1 MKNGWNIFE
10 KICALVEIA
19 LGVGLLYGVCS
30 TIYNI
35 EGGIINDRRLFIE
48 QPSVWEKVSMNKMES
63 ITGLIFL
70 TVGILLLFNKKVGWI
85 ITVSICLFSLI
96 IAVASCYPFNG
107 YDVFGLL
114 VAFIMLILVG
124 CLIQGH
130 FISKYKISGIHW
142 MVIGLVVVIG
152 SLAAKF
158 IH

>member
-19 LGVGLLYGVCS
+19 FGVGLLYSVCF

-70 TVGILLLFNKKVGWI
+70 IVGILLLFNKKAGWI
-85 ITVSICLFSLI
+85 TTVSICLLSLI
-96 IAVASCYPFNG
+96 IAITSCYPFNG

-124 CLIQGH
+124 CLIQEP
-130 FISKYKISGIHW
+130 FISRHKISGIHW
-142 MVIGLVVVIG
+142 MIIGLVVVIG
-152 SLAAKF
+152 ALAAKF

>member
-10 KICALVEIA
+10 KICAFVEIA
-19 LGVGLLYGVCS
+19 FGLGLLYGVYF
-30 TIYNI
+30 TIYSA
-35 EGGIINDRRLFIE
+35 EGGIINNRQLFIE
-48 QPSVWEKVSMNKMES
+48 QPTIWEKVSMNKMES

-70 TVGILLLFNKKVGWI
+70 TVGILLLFNRKTGWI
-85 ITVSICLFSLI
+85 MTVSICLLSLI
-96 IAVASCYPFNG
+96 IAVVSCYPFNG
-107 YDVFGLL
+107 YNVFGLL

-124 CLIQGH
+124 CLIQGP

-142 MVIGLVVVIG
+142 MIIGLVVIIG